1 MNNLQVFNYNSNEI
15 RTVIKDG
22 EAWFVGKDVAG
33 ALGYSDTFGALK
45 KHVDNEDKQN
55 CQNDSFET
63 PRGLTVIN
71 EAGVYSLIFSS
82 KLQTAKQFKRWV
94 THEVLPDIRKHGMYT
109 ATSYGTRHRLT
120 DYECATRINLS

>member
-1 MNNLQVFNYNSNEI
+1 M
-15 RTVIKDG
+15 
-22 EAWFVGKDVAG
+22 GKDVAE
-33 ALGYSDTFGALK
+33 ALGYTNIRDALRI
-45 KHVDNEDKQN
+45 HVEAEDKIKVSN
-55 CQNDSFET
+55 SDESRFTT
-63 PRGLTVIN
+63 PLNGLPENMTLIN

>member
-1 MNNLQVFNYNSNEI
+1 M
-15 RTVIKDG
+15 
-22 EAWFVGKDVAG
+22 GKDVAG

-94 THEVLPDIRKHGMYT
+94 THEVLPDIRKHGMYISDKLRD
-109 ATSYGTRHRLT
+109 AAQVDRLRMCNSYQF
-120 DYECATRINLS
+120 ELS

>member
-1 MNNLQVFNYNSNEI
+1 M
-15 RTVIKDG
+15 
-22 EAWFVGKDVAG
+22 GKDVAG

-63 PRGLTVIN
+63 PRGLTIIN

-82 KLQTAKQFKRWV
+82 KLPSAKQFKHWV
-94 THEVLPDIRKHGMYT
+94 THEVLPDIRKHGMYMSDKLRD
-109 ATSYGTRHRLT
+109 AAKVNPEASAFGWF
-120 DYECATRINLS
+120 E

>member
-1 MNNLQVFNYNSNEI
+1 M
-15 RTVIKDG
+15 
-22 EAWFVGKDVAG
+22 GKDVAG

-94 THEVLPDIRKHGMYT
+94 THDVLPDIRKHGNPPT
-109 ATSYGTRHRLT
+109 VEEIQRCRGG
-120 DYECATRINLS
+120 